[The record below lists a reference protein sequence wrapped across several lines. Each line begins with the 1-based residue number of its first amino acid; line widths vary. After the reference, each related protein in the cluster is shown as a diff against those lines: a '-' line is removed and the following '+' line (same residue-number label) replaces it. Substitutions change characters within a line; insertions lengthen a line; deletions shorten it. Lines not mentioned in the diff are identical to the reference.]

1 MSSHA
6 SLALG
11 ILLLPSACSPT
22 PTAALVEGPG
32 ARVIPPGFCTPG
44 VAAHRGTLGYA
55 TVQDAIDVAAA
66 WETIYICP
74 GTHYENLT
82 VWHSHPLTL
91 RGATGRPTD
100 VVLDGQQLTIVVR
113 GGAGFGSDEFLR
125 LQDLTLQHGGVD
137 GSSNG
142 PGIHF
147 DGRNI
152 PNSRLEIVN
161 CRIIDHVG
169 LPDGEGVVKVVANSV
184 LITDTVVARTTT
196 GHGAPIKVTLSDDS
210 PRVEIRRSLV
220 EDNEVYGHGSGVEI
234 GFYSDMTATATALLD
249 GVTIRR
255 NYAHASGAALDIG
268 GRALSTNDVRVGI
281 RNTLIY
287 ENDNGIGLGTV
298 ILGASQFDTFDV
310 RIVDTHIYD
319 NVGIGAAAMYIPG
332 GPGWGDNVLT
342 MTRSSVIR
350 NYGSDP
356 LDGDAAVISQHG
368 GWLMNFNDVDLG
380 AGADANAPF
389 DFTSCSSDPGP
400 HTTGTVE
407 WDIGDRCP

>member
-1 MSSHA
+1 MPVLSRI
-6 SLALG
+6 ALF
-11 ILLLPSACSPT
+11 LLPMVACSPT
-22 PTAALVEGPG
+22 PTAALVEGPS

-44 VAAHRGTLGYA
+44 VAAHRGTRAYA

-74 GTHYENLT
+74 GTHFENLN
-82 VWHSHPLTL
+82 VAHRRPLTL
-91 RGATGRPTD
+91 RGATGRPAD
-100 VVLDGQQLTIVVR
+100 VVLDGQSLDVVVR
-113 GGAGFGSDEFLR
+113 VGISFGHDEFLR
-125 LQDLTLQHGGVD
+125 LQDLTIQHGAPDISSVGAGV
-137 GSSNG
+137 
-142 PGIHF
+142 IF
-147 DGRNI
+147 DGRHNDT
-152 PNSRLEIVN
+152 SRLEIVN
-161 CRIIDHVG
+161 CRITDHVG
-169 LPDGEGVVKVVANSV
+169 LPDGEGVVKVVANSAF
-184 LITDTVVARTTT
+184 ITDTVVARTTT
-196 GHGAPIKVTLSDDS
+196 GHGAPISVTLSDDS
-210 PRVEIRRSLV
+210 PRVDIRRSLV

-234 GFYSDMTATATALLD
+234 SFYSDVTATATAVLD

-255 NYAHASGAALDIG
+255 NYAHASGAALDISG
-268 GRALSTNDVRVGI
+268 SARSDNELRVGI
-281 RNTLIY
+281 RNTHIY
-287 ENDNGIGLGTV
+287 DNDNGIGLGTV

-310 RIVDTHIYD
+310 RMVDTHIYD

-342 MTRSSVIR
+342 MTRGSVIR

-356 LDGDAAVISQHG
+356 LDSDAAVISQKG

>member
-22 PTAALVEGPG
+22 PTAALVEGPS

-44 VAAHRGTLGYA
+44 VAAHRGTRAYA

-82 VWHSHPLTL
+82 VWHLRPLTL
-91 RGATGRPTD
+91 RGATGRPAD
-100 VVLDGQQLTIVVR
+100 VVLDGQQLDIVVR
-113 GGAGFGSDEFLR
+113 VGTGFAFDEFLR
-125 LQDLTLQHGGVD
+125 LQDLTLQNGGVD
-137 GSSNG
+137 SSSKG

-147 DGRNI
+147 DGRNTS
-152 PNSRLEIVN
+152 NSRLEVVN

-169 LPDGEGVVKVVANSV
+169 LPDGTGVVNVVANSV

-196 GHGAPIKVTLSDDS
+196 GHGAPISVTLSDDS
-210 PRVEIRRSLV
+210 PRVEIRRALV
-220 EDNEVYGHGSGVEI
+220 EDNEVYGQGSGVEI
-234 GFYSDMTATATALLD
+234 RFYSDVTATATALLD

-281 RNTLIY
+281 RNTHIY
-287 ENDNGIGLGTV
+287 DNDNGIGLGTI
-298 ILGASQFDTFDV
+298 ILNASAGDTFDV
-310 RIVDTHIYD
+310 RMVDTHIYD

-342 MTRSSVIR
+342 MTRGSVIR

-356 LDGDAAVISQHG
+356 LDSDAAVISQKG
-368 GWLMNFNDVDLG
+368 GWIMNFNDVDLG